1 MLKRMRVRIERVKES
16 LFFVPALWVILA
28 VAAAELLLGWDRLL
42 IAQGEPVPVW
52 LQSTAGSARVTLSTI
67 AGATITVAGVVF
79 AFTLVSIQL
88 ASSQFSPRVI
98 PAFLRDPF
106 QQQVMGLVVGT
117 FSYCLIVLG
126 AVRDPDSFG
135 QGGMVPHVST
145 GAAVV
150 LSILSI
156 LGLLAFLDHSA
167 RSMQVGEIIKQRT
180 AETLRR
186 IRELYPEPA
195 TPGVDGDDI
204 EPPPVGDHRVVRM
217 TESGWVRHLDIDGL
231 LKLIPKGGTLRL
243 GIRNGSFVAAGQDVA
258 TIWPVPEDWEEFERM
273 TRQAIVLGSARLVLH
288 DVAFGI
294 RQLVD
299 IGLRA
304 LSPGIND
311 PTTAYDVIVHLGV
324 VLRELLWRDL
334 APVLRI
340 KDDRRMVAANDLSH
354 NDYLKRSFDQI
365 RLSGADQPA
374 VAATLIQ
381 MLGDI
386 AEDLKAAGLTH
397 RESLVRQMNETVLA
411 TYLAS
416 NPLPVDLERMQLLA
430 RAHGLKTA

>member
-16 LFFVPALWVILA
+16 LFFVPALWVIVA
-28 VAAAELLLGWDRLL
+28 VAAAELLLGWDRML
-42 IAQGEPVPVW
+42 IAQGQPVPAW
-52 LQSTAGSARVTLSTI
+52 LQSTAASARVTLSTI

-126 AVRDPDSFG
+126 AVRDVDAFG
-135 QGGMVPHVST
+135 QGGLVPHVST
-145 GAAVV
+145 GVAVV

-167 RSMQVGEIIKQRT
+167 RSMQVGEIIRQRT
-180 AETLRR
+180 AETCRR
-186 IRELYPEPA
+186 IRDLYPEPA
-195 TPGVDGDDI
+195 TAIANGDAA
-204 EPPPVGDHRVVRM
+204 EPLPPGDHRVVRAA
-217 TESGWVRHLDIDGL
+217 ESGWVRHLDIGAL
-231 LKLIPKGGTLRL
+231 LKLTPAGGTLRL
-243 GIRNGSFVAAGQDVA
+243 EIRNGSFVAPGQQVA
-258 TIWPVPEDWEEFERM
+258 TVWPVPNDWEEFERM
-273 TRQAIVLGSARLVLH
+273 ARQAIVLGSSRLVLH

-334 APVLRI
+334 APTTRTA
-340 KDDRRMVAANDLSH
+340 DDRRLIAANDLSH
-354 NDYLKRSFDQI
+354 ADYVKRALDQI
-365 RLSGADQPA
+365 RLAGADQPA

-381 MLGDI
+381 LLGDI
-386 AEDLKAAGLTH
+386 AADLAEAGLND
-397 RESLVRQMNETVLA
+397 RVALVREMNDTVLA
-411 TYLAS
+411 TYVAS
-416 NPLPVDLERMQLLA
+416 HPLPVDLERMVELA
-430 RAHGLKTA
+430 RTHGLTSA